1 LIDAVRSYAPG
12 FIFTTALPP
21 AICAAATAAIR
32 HLKTSSWE
40 RERHQDRAART
51 KSVLAAA
58 RLPVMPSD
66 THIVPV
72 LVATPQK
79 CNAGSDLLLEE
90 HGIYIHP
97 INYPTVPRGSERLRI
112 TPSPYPDD
120 GLIDAPA
127 EALVDVWDRLHL
139 PLKDRALAAEGD
151 GIPEKPERRTNEPG
165 VFSFRL
171 AMCRPGTG
179 PLAPVRAC

>member
-40 RERHQDRAART
+40 RERHQERTARV
-51 KSVLAAA
+51 KAVLNMAG
-58 RLPVMPSD
+58 LPVTPSD

-72 LVATPQK
+72 LVGDPRK
-79 CNAGSDLLLEE
+79 CKAASDLLLAE
-90 HGIYIHP
+90 HGIYIQP

-112 TPSPYPDD
+112 TPSPYHGDP
-120 GLIDAPA
+120 LVDALC
-127 EALVDVWDRLHL
+127 EALVDVWQRLGL
-139 PLKDRALAAEGD
+139 SLKDQALAAE
-151 GIPEKPERRTNEPG
+151 
-165 VFSFRL
+165 
-171 AMCRPGTG
+171 
-179 PLAPVRAC
+179 